1 MSNNGHEDGFC
12 LPLLKQNFF
21 IIVLNFRRFH
31 IVLSL
36 DNIVT
41 CCCSS
46 EELAKEEQ
54 MASGGAAH
62 DSVTLYTWSSKNAKL
77 KRIL

>member
-1 MSNNGHEDGFC
+1 MDMRMVLFASV
-12 LPLLKQNFF
+12 KQNFL
-21 IIVLNFRRFH
+21 ITVLNFRGFH

-36 DNIVT
+36 DSNVT

-46 EELAKEEQ
+46 KEEQ
-54 MASGGAAH
+54 MASDGAAH
-62 DSVTLYTWSSKNAKL
+62 DSVTLYAWSSKNAKL

>member
-12 LPLLKQNFF
+12 LPLLNIIFF
-21 IIVLNFRRFH
+21 NIVLNFRGFH

-41 CCCSS
+41 YSCSS
-46 EELAKEEQ
+46 EDLAKEEQ
-54 MASGGAAH
+54 MASDGAAH

-77 KRIL
+77 KRI

>member
-1 MSNNGHEDGFC
+1 MSSNGHEDGFC
-12 LPLLKQNFF
+12 LPLLNNFF
-21 IIVLNFRRFH
+21 NIVLNFRGFH

-41 CCCSS
+41 YCYSS
-46 EELAKEEQ
+46 EDLAKEEQ
-54 MASGGAAH
+54 MASDGAAH

-77 KRIL
+77 KRI

>member
-1 MSNNGHEDGFC
+1 M
-12 LPLLKQNFF
+12 
-21 IIVLNFRRFH
+21 LNFRGFH

-41 CCCSS
+41 CCSS

-54 MASGGAAH
+54 MASDGAAH
-62 DSVTLYTWSSKNAKL
+62 DSITLYTWSSKNAKL